1 MIVLGIFLAIASYM
15 DIKYREISILLCIIF
30 MVMGLGMG
38 IAECICQAECIC
50 KAGCIKQMIIST
62 IPGVIMLFVS
72 KVTNQ
77 GIGMGDGTVAIAI
90 GVLLGYEKTVLA
102 LLVGFM
108 IAGVISIILLVF
120 KKATKSYEL
129 PFIPLLS
136 VAVVLV
142 TGGAG

>member
-1 MIVLGIFLAIASYM
+1 MIVSGIFLAIASYM

-38 IAECICQAECIC
+38 IAECIC
-50 KAGCIKQMIIST
+50 KAGDIKQIIISA
-62 IPGVIMLFVS
+62 IPGVIMLFIS

-77 GIGMGDGTVAIAI
+77 GIGMGDGAVAIAV

-102 LLVGFM
+102 LLAGFM

-120 KKATKSYEL
+120 KKAAKSYEL